1 MVEISDAL
9 IREAAY
15 YIWKNE
21 GCPEGLDFEHWV
33 KAKAQLGA
41 CSGKECTKS
50 ACKTAEEKKPAKKA
64 AVKKATADKKTAKK

>member
-33 KAKAQLGA
+33 KAKAQLA
-41 CSGKECTKS
+41 SKSDKECSKS
-50 ACKTAEEKKPAKKA
+50 ACKTVEKKPAKKA
-64 AVKKATADKKTAKK
+64 AAKKATTAKKPAKK